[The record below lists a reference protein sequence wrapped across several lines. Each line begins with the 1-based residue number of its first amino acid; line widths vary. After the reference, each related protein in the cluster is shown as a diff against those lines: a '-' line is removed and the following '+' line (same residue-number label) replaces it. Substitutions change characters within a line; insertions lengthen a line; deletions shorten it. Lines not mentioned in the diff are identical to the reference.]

1 MTSYAGCRCLR
12 ARYFERVHDE
22 FMSRGTKRPRSA
34 PGGSGGERGQVWIFT
49 PEDGREL
56 PAQKDLRSQAM
67 ELADDR
73 ELVAKVRR
81 TRRRTVTGGPD
92 AHKPFDLVEPR
103 DAGELYAAVH
113 RHRVLVLAL
122 SASWVRS
129 DPGEASARW
138 RHVRRL
144 EEFVSYKAAYCMVRG
159 PGDPERAVSE
169 FGSWPVSGSCTTT
182 DDPRVL
188 PLHVFDH
195 SQAWLALGTPSGAA
209 TFAAVHGQP
218 RAPCRPRRTHL
229 VSGAPR
235 PWQRRPDCVGTPVAD
250 GVSLG
255 RSAWSRRRTARHL
268 SRGLEARSSWLIR
281 ERLSRCLRASRGT
294 VRAPSMARVAGLLRL
309 CGCSV

>member
-1 MTSYAGCRCLR
+1 
-12 ARYFERVHDE
+12 
-22 FMSRGTKRPRSA
+22 
-34 PGGSGGERGQVWIFT
+34 
-49 PEDGREL
+49 
-56 PAQKDLRSQAM
+56 M

-218 RAPCRPRRTHL
+218 RRRVDPAGRTWCPARRGHGNDGL
-229 VSGAPR
+229 TVSGLPL
-235 PWQRRPDCVGTPVAD
+235 PTGFHWDVQR
-250 GVSLG
+250 G
-255 RSAWSRRRTARHL
+255 RAV
-268 SRGLEARSSWLIR
+268 
-281 ERLSRCLRASRGT
+281 ERLVTCHEVWRLGHRGSYANVYPDAYVRVGARYGRRVWRA
-294 VRAPSMARVAGLLRL
+294 
-309 CGCSV
+309 

>member
-1 MTSYAGCRCLR
+1 LTSYAGCRCLR

-73 ELVAKVRR
+73 ELVAKV
-81 TRRRTVTGGPD
+81 
-92 AHKPFDLVEPR
+92 
-103 DAGELYAAVH
+103 
-113 RHRVLVLAL
+113 
-122 SASWVRS
+122 
-129 DPGEASARW
+129 
-138 RHVRRL
+138 
-144 EEFVSYKAAYCMVRG
+144 
-159 PGDPERAVSE
+159 
-169 FGSWPVSGSCTTT
+169 
-182 DDPRVL
+182 
-188 PLHVFDH
+188 
-195 SQAWLALGTPSGAA
+195 
-209 TFAAVHGQP
+209 
-218 RAPCRPRRTHL
+218 RRTHL